1 MLVCKRGFYD
11 RPSIATL
18 LARTALQNDLSVRV
32 AAVDQLRDRA
42 REITRKDQR
51 LTYEMALAEVI
62 EDVRRAGIVKAR
74 GMAFVVNRFGQL
86 VSALPLT

>member
-32 AAVDQLRDRA
+32 AAVDQLRERA
-42 REITRKDQR
+42 REMTRVQR
-51 LTYEMALAEVI
+51 STYEMSLAEVI

-74 GMAFVVNRFGQL
+74 GMAFVVNRSGQL